1 MDKLR
6 NILDTIYNTE
16 HGMLYFYLILGV
28 IALIFVVLII
38 ITIVKAKKEDKIL
51 QEVEKNNPALK
62 SEPQEEVKEPVK
74 VELKEKSKEEIKEE
88 SKEEN
93 KEEPEEEY
101 EPEYFSE
108 TQIFNKVLMDTNNY
122 NNNEDLTP
130 SPVQNEEIPL
140 TIPETNELNKSE
152 TNDSVYLEP
161 VKEDSEDKSIGELF
175 TEELPVVYP
184 KMTEE
189 ELNKEESKEE
199 IKEESKEETKEESK
213 EETKEETPLI
223 TDTPVVLAEPKEEN
237 KELTNTQSIHISNDE
252 IKARLA
258 KLKNLKREEPAPAE
272 KEIPLEQSDT
282 GLINIMSNAG
292 INDDMELP
300 AIKEA
305 HNTEEIDTN
314 KTI

>member
-1 MDKLR
+1 MTKMDKLR

-16 HGMLYFYLILGV
+16 HGMLYFYLILGA

-51 QEVEKNNPALK
+51 KEVEKNNPALK

-74 VELKEKSKEEIKEE
+74 VELKEEPTEEIKEE
-88 SKEEN
+88 Q
-93 KEEPEEEY
+93 EEY
-101 EPEYFSE
+101 EPEYYSE

-140 TIPETNELNKSE
+140 TIPETNELNKPE

-161 VKEDSEDKSIGELF
+161 VKEDLEDKSIGELF
-175 TEELPVVYP
+175 TEELPVIYP
-184 KMTEE
+184 EMTEE
-189 ELNKEESKEE
+189 ELNKEETQ
-199 IKEESKEETKEESK
+199 EETSV
-213 EETKEETPLI
+213 I
-223 TDTPVVLAEPKEEN
+223 QDTPVVPEEPKEENKEN

-258 KLKNLKREEPAPAE
+258 KLKNLKKEEPAPAE

-300 AIKEA
+300 AIKESR
-305 HNTEEIDTN
+305 NTEEIDTN

>member
-1 MDKLR
+1 MTKMDKLR

-88 SKEEN
+88 TKEEN

-152 TNDSVYLEP
+152 PNDSVYLEP

-199 IKEESKEETKEESK
+199 
-213 EETKEETPLI
+213 TKEETPLL

-258 KLKNLKREEPAPAE
+258 KLKNLKKEEPAPAE

>member
-51 QEVEKNNPALK
+51 KEVEKNNPALK

-74 VELKEKSKEEIKEE
+74 VELKEEATEEIKEE
-88 SKEEN
+88 Q
-93 KEEPEEEY
+93 EEY
-101 EPEYFSE
+101 EPEYYSE

-122 NNNEDLTP
+122 NNNKDLTP

-140 TIPETNELNKSE
+140 TIPETNELNKPE

-161 VKEDSEDKSIGELF
+161 VKEDLEDKSIGELF
-175 TEELPVVYP
+175 TEELPVIYP
-184 KMTEE
+184 EMTEE
-189 ELNKEESKEE
+189 ELNKEEPQ
-199 IKEESKEETKEESK
+199 
-213 EETKEETPLI
+213 EETPVI
-223 TDTPVVLAEPKEEN
+223 QDTPVVPEEPKEEN

-258 KLKNLKREEPAPAE
+258 KLKNLKKEEPAPAE

-305 HNTEEIDTN
+305 RNTEEIDTN

>member
-16 HGMLYFYLILGV
+16 HGMLYFYLILGA

-51 QEVEKNNPALK
+51 KEVEKNNPALK

-74 VELKEKSKEEIKEE
+74 VELKEEPTEEIKEE
-88 SKEEN
+88 Q
-93 KEEPEEEY
+93 EEY
-101 EPEYFSE
+101 EPEYYSE

-140 TIPETNELNKSE
+140 TIPETNELNKPE

-161 VKEDSEDKSIGELF
+161 VKEDLEDKSIGELF
-175 TEELPVVYP
+175 TEELPVIYP
-184 KMTEE
+184 KMNEE
-189 ELNKEESKEE
+189 ELNKEE
-199 IKEESKEETKEESK
+199 TQ
-213 EETKEETPLI
+213 EETPVI
-223 TDTPVVLAEPKEEN
+223 QDTPVVPEKPKEEKEEN

-258 KLKNLKREEPAPAE
+258 KLKNLKKEEPAPAE

-300 AIKEA
+300 AIKESR
-305 HNTEEIDTN
+305 NTEEIDTN

>member
-51 QEVEKNNPALK
+51 KEVEKNNPALK

-74 VELKEKSKEEIKEE
+74 VELKEEPTEEIKEE
-88 SKEEN
+88 Q
-93 KEEPEEEY
+93 EEY
-101 EPEYFSE
+101 EPEYYSE

-140 TIPETNELNKSE
+140 TIPETNELNKPE
-152 TNDSVYLEP
+152 TNDSVYIEP
-161 VKEDSEDKSIGELF
+161 VKEDLEDKSIGELF
-175 TEELPVVYP
+175 TEELPVIYP
-184 KMTEE
+184 EMTEE
-189 ELNKEESKEE
+189 ELNKEE
-199 IKEESKEETKEESK
+199 TQ
-213 EETKEETPLI
+213 EETPVI
-223 TDTPVVLAEPKEEN
+223 QDTPVVLEEPKEENKEN

-258 KLKNLKREEPAPAE
+258 KLKNLKKEEPAPAE

-305 HNTEEIDTN
+305 RNTEEIDTN

>member
-1 MDKLR
+1 MTKMDKLR

-16 HGMLYFYLILGV
+16 HGMLYFYLILGA

-51 QEVEKNNPALK
+51 KEVEKNNPALK

-74 VELKEKSKEEIKEE
+74 VELKEEPTEEIKEE
-88 SKEEN
+88 Q
-93 KEEPEEEY
+93 EEY
-101 EPEYFSE
+101 EPEYYSE

-122 NNNEDLTP
+122 NNNKDLTP

-140 TIPETNELNKSE
+140 TIPETNELNKPE

-161 VKEDSEDKSIGELF
+161 VKEDLEDKSIGELF
-175 TEELPVVYP
+175 TEELPVIYP
-184 KMTEE
+184 EMTEE
-189 ELNKEESKEE
+189 ELNKEE
-199 IKEESKEETKEESK
+199 TQ
-213 EETKEETPLI
+213 EETPVI
-223 TDTPVVLAEPKEEN
+223 QDTPVVPEKPKEEKEEN

-258 KLKNLKREEPAPAE
+258 KLKNLKKEEPAPAE

-305 HNTEEIDTN
+305 RNTEEIDTN

>member
-62 SEPQEEVKEPVK
+62 SESQEEVKEPVK
-74 VELKEKSKEEIKEE
+74 VELKEESKEEI
-88 SKEEN
+88 

-175 TEELPVVYP
+175 TKELPVVYP

-199 IKEESKEETKEESK
+199 IKEESKEETKEE
-213 EETKEETPLI
+213 TPLI
-223 TDTPVVLAEPKEEN
+223 TDTPVVLAEPKEET

-258 KLKNLKREEPAPAE
+258 KLKNLKKEEPAPAE

-292 INDDMELP
+292 INDDIELP

>member
-16 HGMLYFYLILGV
+16 HGMLYFYLILGA

-51 QEVEKNNPALK
+51 KEVEKNNPALK

-74 VELKEKSKEEIKEE
+74 VELKEEPTEEIKEE
-88 SKEEN
+88 Q
-93 KEEPEEEY
+93 EEY
-101 EPEYFSE
+101 EPEYYSE

-140 TIPETNELNKSE
+140 TIPETNELNKPE

-161 VKEDSEDKSIGELF
+161 VKEDLEDKSIGELF
-175 TEELPVVYP
+175 TEELPVIYP
-184 KMTEE
+184 EMTEE
-189 ELNKEESKEE
+189 ELNKEE
-199 IKEESKEETKEESK
+199 TQ
-213 EETKEETPLI
+213 EETPVI
-223 TDTPVVLAEPKEEN
+223 QDTPVVPEKPKEEKEEN

-258 KLKNLKREEPAPAE
+258 KLKNLKKEEPAPAE

-305 HNTEEIDTN
+305 RNTEEIDTN

>member
-51 QEVEKNNPALK
+51 KEVEKNNPALK
-62 SEPQEEVKEPVK
+62 SESQEEVKEPVK
-74 VELKEKSKEEIKEE
+74 IELKEEPTEEIKEE
-88 SKEEN
+88 Q
-93 KEEPEEEY
+93 EEY
-101 EPEYFSE
+101 EPEYYSE

-122 NNNEDLTP
+122 NNNKDLTP

-140 TIPETNELNKSE
+140 TIPETNELNKPE

-161 VKEDSEDKSIGELF
+161 VKEDLEDKSIGELF
-175 TEELPVVYP
+175 TEELPVIYP
-184 KMTEE
+184 EMTEE
-189 ELNKEESKEE
+189 ELNKEE
-199 IKEESKEETKEESK
+199 TQ
-213 EETKEETPLI
+213 EETPVI
-223 TDTPVVLAEPKEEN
+223 QDTPVVLEEPKEEKEEN

-258 KLKNLKREEPAPAE
+258 KLKNLKKEEPAPAE

-305 HNTEEIDTN
+305 RNTEEIDTN

>member
-1 MDKLR
+1 MTKMDKLR

-16 HGMLYFYLILGV
+16 HGMLYFYLILGA

-51 QEVEKNNPALK
+51 KEVEKNNPALK

-74 VELKEKSKEEIKEE
+74 VELKEEPTEEIKEE
-88 SKEEN
+88 Q
-93 KEEPEEEY
+93 EEY
-101 EPEYFSE
+101 EPEYYSE

-140 TIPETNELNKSE
+140 TIPETNELNKPE

-161 VKEDSEDKSIGELF
+161 VKEDLEDKSIGELF
-175 TEELPVVYP
+175 TEELPVIYP
-184 KMTEE
+184 EMTEE
-189 ELNKEESKEE
+189 ELNKEETQ
-199 IKEESKEETKEESK
+199 EETSV
-213 EETKEETPLI
+213 I
-223 TDTPVVLAEPKEEN
+223 QDTPVVPEEPKEEKKEN

-258 KLKNLKREEPAPAE
+258 KLKNLKKEEPAPAE

-300 AIKEA
+300 AIKESR
-305 HNTEEIDTN
+305 NTEEIDTN

>member
-51 QEVEKNNPALK
+51 KEVEKNNPALK

-74 VELKEKSKEEIKEE
+74 VELKEESKEEIKEE
-88 SKEEN
+88 
-93 KEEPEEEY
+93 PEEY

-122 NNNEDLTP
+122 NNNKDLTP

-140 TIPETNELNKSE
+140 TIPETNELNKPE

-161 VKEDSEDKSIGELF
+161 VKEDLEDKSIGELF
-175 TEELPVVYP
+175 TEELPVIYP
-184 KMTEE
+184 EISEE
-189 ELNKEESKEE
+189 ELNKEE
-199 IKEESKEETKEESK
+199 
-213 EETKEETPLI
+213 TPVI
-223 TDTPVVLAEPKEEN
+223 QDTPVVPEEPKEEKEEN

-258 KLKNLKREEPAPAE
+258 KLKNLKKEEPAPAE

-305 HNTEEIDTN
+305 RNTEEIDTN

>member
-16 HGMLYFYLILGV
+16 HGMLYFYLILGI

-51 QEVEKNNPALK
+51 KEVEKNNPALK

-74 VELKEKSKEEIKEE
+74 VELKEEPTEEIKEE
-88 SKEEN
+88 Q
-93 KEEPEEEY
+93 EEEY
-101 EPEYFSE
+101 EPEYYSE

-122 NNNEDLTP
+122 NNNKDLTP

-140 TIPETNELNKSE
+140 TIPETNELNKPE

-161 VKEDSEDKSIGELF
+161 VKEDLEDKSIGELF
-175 TEELPVVYP
+175 TEELPVIYP
-184 KMTEE
+184 EMTEE
-189 ELNKEESKEE
+189 ELNKEE
-199 IKEESKEETKEESK
+199 TQ
-213 EETKEETPLI
+213 EETPVI
-223 TDTPVVLAEPKEEN
+223 QDTPVVPEEPKEEN

-258 KLKNLKREEPAPAE
+258 KLKNLKKEEPAPAE

-305 HNTEEIDTN
+305 RNTEEIDTN

>member
-1 MDKLR
+1 MTKMDKLR

-16 HGMLYFYLILGV
+16 HGMLYFYLILGA

-51 QEVEKNNPALK
+51 KEVEKNNPALK

-74 VELKEKSKEEIKEE
+74 VELKEEPTEEIKEE
-88 SKEEN
+88 Q
-93 KEEPEEEY
+93 EEY
-101 EPEYFSE
+101 EPEYYSE

-140 TIPETNELNKSE
+140 TIPETNELNKPE
-152 TNDSVYLEP
+152 INDSVYLEP
-161 VKEDSEDKSIGELF
+161 VKEDLEDKSIGELF
-175 TEELPVVYP
+175 TEELPVIYP
-184 KMTEE
+184 EMTEE
-189 ELNKEESKEE
+189 ELNKEETQ
-199 IKEESKEETKEESK
+199 EETSV
-213 EETKEETPLI
+213 I
-223 TDTPVVLAEPKEEN
+223 QDTPVVPEEPKEENKEN

-258 KLKNLKREEPAPAE
+258 KLKNLKKEEPAPAE

-305 HNTEEIDTN
+305 RNTEEIDTN

>member
-38 ITIVKAKKEDKIL
+38 ITIIKAKKEDKIL

-74 VELKEKSKEEIKEE
+74 VELKEEI
-88 SKEEN
+88 

-140 TIPETNELNKSE
+140 TIPETNELNKPE

-161 VKEDSEDKSIGELF
+161 AKEDLEDKSIGELF
-175 TEELPVVYP
+175 TEELPVVSP
-184 KMTEE
+184 EMTEE
-189 ELNKEESKEE
+189 ELNNEEPQ
-199 IKEESKEETKEESK
+199 
-213 EETKEETPLI
+213 EETPVI
-223 TDTPVVLAEPKEEN
+223 QDTPVVPDEPKEEEN

-258 KLKNLKREEPAPAE
+258 KLKNLKKEEPAPAE

>member
-16 HGMLYFYLILGV
+16 HGMLYFYLILGA

-51 QEVEKNNPALK
+51 KEVEKNNPALK

-74 VELKEKSKEEIKEE
+74 VELKEEPTEEIKEE
-88 SKEEN
+88 Q
-93 KEEPEEEY
+93 EEY
-101 EPEYFSE
+101 EPEYYSE

-140 TIPETNELNKSE
+140 TIPETNELNKPE
-152 TNDSVYLEP
+152 TNDSVYIEP
-161 VKEDSEDKSIGELF
+161 VKEDLEDKSIGELF
-175 TEELPVVYP
+175 TEELPVIYP
-184 KMTEE
+184 EMNEE
-189 ELNKEESKEE
+189 ELNKEE
-199 IKEESKEETKEESK
+199 TQ
-213 EETKEETPLI
+213 EETPVI
-223 TDTPVVLAEPKEEN
+223 QDTPVVPEEPKEENKEN

-258 KLKNLKREEPAPAE
+258 KLKNLKKEELAPAE

-305 HNTEEIDTN
+305 RNTEEIDTN

>member
-16 HGMLYFYLILGV
+16 HGMLYFYLILGA

-51 QEVEKNNPALK
+51 KEVEKNNPALK

-74 VELKEKSKEEIKEE
+74 VELKEEPTEEIKEE
-88 SKEEN
+88 Q
-93 KEEPEEEY
+93 EEY
-101 EPEYFSE
+101 EPEYYSE

-122 NNNEDLTP
+122 NNNKDLTP

-140 TIPETNELNKSE
+140 TIPETNELNKPE

-161 VKEDSEDKSIGELF
+161 VKEDLEDKSIGELF
-175 TEELPVVYP
+175 TEELPVIYP
-184 KMTEE
+184 EMTEE
-189 ELNKEESKEE
+189 ELNKEEPQ
-199 IKEESKEETKEESK
+199 
-213 EETKEETPLI
+213 EETPVI
-223 TDTPVVLAEPKEEN
+223 QDIPVVLEEPKEENKEN

-258 KLKNLKREEPAPAE
+258 KLKNLKKEEPAPAE

-300 AIKEA
+300 AIKESR
-305 HNTEEIDTN
+305 NPEEIDTN

>member
-74 VELKEKSKEEIKEE
+74 VELKEESKEEI
-88 SKEEN
+88 

-108 TQIFNKVLMDTNNY
+108 TQIFNKVLMNTNNY

-189 ELNKEESKEE
+189 ELNKEE
-199 IKEESKEETKEESK
+199 
-213 EETKEETPLI
+213 TPLI
-223 TDTPVVLAEPKEEN
+223 TDTPVVLAEPKEET

-258 KLKNLKREEPAPAE
+258 KLKNLKKEEPAPAE

-292 INDDMELP
+292 INDDIELP

>member
-16 HGMLYFYLILGV
+16 HGMLYFYLILGA

-51 QEVEKNNPALK
+51 KEVEKNNPALK

-74 VELKEKSKEEIKEE
+74 VELKEEPTEEIKEE
-88 SKEEN
+88 Q
-93 KEEPEEEY
+93 EEY
-101 EPEYFSE
+101 EPEYYSE

-140 TIPETNELNKSE
+140 TIPETNELNKLE

-161 VKEDSEDKSIGELF
+161 VKEDLEDKSIGELF
-175 TEELPVVYP
+175 TEELPVIYP
-184 KMTEE
+184 EMNEE
-189 ELNKEESKEE
+189 ELNKEE
-199 IKEESKEETKEESK
+199 TQ
-213 EETKEETPLI
+213 EETPVI
-223 TDTPVVLAEPKEEN
+223 QDTPVVPEKPKEEKEEN

-258 KLKNLKREEPAPAE
+258 KLKNLKKEEPAPAE

-300 AIKEA
+300 AIKESR
-305 HNTEEIDTN
+305 NTEEIDTN

>member
-51 QEVEKNNPALK
+51 KEVEKNNPALK

-74 VELKEKSKEEIKEE
+74 VELKEEPTEEIKEE
-88 SKEEN
+88 Q
-93 KEEPEEEY
+93 EEY
-101 EPEYFSE
+101 EPEYYSE

-122 NNNEDLTP
+122 NNNKDLTP

-140 TIPETNELNKSE
+140 TIPETNELNKPE

-161 VKEDSEDKSIGELF
+161 VKEDLEDKSIGELF
-175 TEELPVVYP
+175 TEELPVIYP
-184 KMTEE
+184 EITEE
-189 ELNKEESKEE
+189 ELNKEE
-199 IKEESKEETKEESK
+199 TQ
-213 EETKEETPLI
+213 EETPVI
-223 TDTPVVLAEPKEEN
+223 QNTPVVPEEPKEEKEEN

-258 KLKNLKREEPAPAE
+258 KLKNLKKEEPAPAE

-300 AIKEA
+300 AIKESR
-305 HNTEEIDTN
+305 NTEEIDTN

>member
-16 HGMLYFYLILGV
+16 HGMLYFYLILGA

-51 QEVEKNNPALK
+51 KEVEKNNPALK

-74 VELKEKSKEEIKEE
+74 VELKEEPTEEIKEE
-88 SKEEN
+88 Q
-93 KEEPEEEY
+93 EEY
-101 EPEYFSE
+101 EPEYYSE

-140 TIPETNELNKSE
+140 TIPETNELNKPE

-161 VKEDSEDKSIGELF
+161 VKEDLEDKSIGELF
-175 TEELPVVYP
+175 TEELPVIYP
-184 KMTEE
+184 EMTEE
-189 ELNKEESKEE
+189 ELNKEEPQ
-199 IKEESKEETKEESK
+199 
-213 EETKEETPLI
+213 EETPVI
-223 TDTPVVLAEPKEEN
+223 QDTPVVPEEPKEEKKEN

-258 KLKNLKREEPAPAE
+258 KLKNLKKEEPAPAE

-305 HNTEEIDTN
+305 RNTEEIDTN

>member
-16 HGMLYFYLILGV
+16 HGMLYFYLILGA

-51 QEVEKNNPALK
+51 KEVEKNNPALK

-74 VELKEKSKEEIKEE
+74 VELKEEPTEEIKEE
-88 SKEEN
+88 Q
-93 KEEPEEEY
+93 EEY
-101 EPEYFSE
+101 EPEYYSE

-140 TIPETNELNKSE
+140 TIPETNELNKPE

-161 VKEDSEDKSIGELF
+161 VKEDLEDKSIGELF
-175 TEELPVVYP
+175 TEELPVIYP
-184 KMTEE
+184 EMTEE
-189 ELNKEESKEE
+189 ELNKEETQ
-199 IKEESKEETKEESK
+199 EETSV
-213 EETKEETPLI
+213 I
-223 TDTPVVLAEPKEEN
+223 QDTPVVPEEPKEEN
-237 KELTNTQSIHISNDE
+237 KENKELANTQSIHISNDE

-258 KLKNLKREEPAPAE
+258 KLKNLKKEEPAPAE

-300 AIKEA
+300 AIKESR
-305 HNTEEIDTN
+305 NPEEIDTN

>member
-16 HGMLYFYLILGV
+16 HGMLYFYLILGA

-51 QEVEKNNPALK
+51 KEVEKNNPALK

-74 VELKEKSKEEIKEE
+74 VELKEEPTEEIKEE
-88 SKEEN
+88 Q
-93 KEEPEEEY
+93 EEY
-101 EPEYFSE
+101 EPEYYSE

-140 TIPETNELNKSE
+140 TIPETNELNKPE

-161 VKEDSEDKSIGELF
+161 VKEDLEDKSIGELF
-175 TEELPVVYP
+175 TEELPVIYP
-184 KMTEE
+184 KMNEE
-189 ELNKEESKEE
+189 ELNKEE
-199 IKEESKEETKEESK
+199 TQ
-213 EETKEETPLI
+213 EETPVI
-223 TDTPVVLAEPKEEN
+223 QDTPVVPEKPKEEKEEN

-258 KLKNLKREEPAPAE
+258 KLKNLKKEEPAPAE

-305 HNTEEIDTN
+305 RNTEEIDTN

>member
-1 MDKLR
+1 MTKMDKLR

-16 HGMLYFYLILGV
+16 HGMLYFYLILGA

-51 QEVEKNNPALK
+51 KEVEKNNPALK

-74 VELKEKSKEEIKEE
+74 VELKEEPTEEIKEE
-88 SKEEN
+88 Q
-93 KEEPEEEY
+93 EEY
-101 EPEYFSE
+101 EPEYYSE

-140 TIPETNELNKSE
+140 TIPETNELNKPE

-161 VKEDSEDKSIGELF
+161 VKEDLEDKSIGELF
-175 TEELPVVYP
+175 TEELPVIYP
-184 KMTEE
+184 EMTEE
-189 ELNKEESKEE
+189 ELNKEETQ
-199 IKEESKEETKEESK
+199 EETSV
-213 EETKEETPLI
+213 I
-223 TDTPVVLAEPKEEN
+223 QDTPVVPEEPKEENKEN

-258 KLKNLKREEPAPAE
+258 KLKNLKKEEPAPAE

-305 HNTEEIDTN
+305 RNTEEIDTN

>member
-16 HGMLYFYLILGV
+16 HGMLYFYLILGA

-51 QEVEKNNPALK
+51 KEVEKNNPALK

-74 VELKEKSKEEIKEE
+74 VELKEEPTEEIKEE
-88 SKEEN
+88 Q
-93 KEEPEEEY
+93 EEY
-101 EPEYFSE
+101 EPEYYSE

-140 TIPETNELNKSE
+140 TIPETNELNKPE

-161 VKEDSEDKSIGELF
+161 VKEDLEDKSIGELF
-175 TEELPVVYP
+175 TEELPVIYP
-184 KMTEE
+184 EMTEE
-189 ELNKEESKEE
+189 ELNKEE
-199 IKEESKEETKEESK
+199 TQ
-213 EETKEETPLI
+213 EETPVI
-223 TDTPVVLAEPKEEN
+223 QDTPVVPEEPKEEKKEN

-258 KLKNLKREEPAPAE
+258 KLKNLKKEEPAPAE

-300 AIKEA
+300 AIKESR
-305 HNTEEIDTN
+305 NTEEIDTN

>member
-16 HGMLYFYLILGV
+16 HGMLYFYLILGA

-51 QEVEKNNPALK
+51 KEVEKNNPALK

-74 VELKEKSKEEIKEE
+74 VELKEEPTEEIKEE
-88 SKEEN
+88 Q
-93 KEEPEEEY
+93 EEY
-101 EPEYFSE
+101 EPEYYSE

-140 TIPETNELNKSE
+140 TIPETNELNKPE
-152 TNDSVYLEP
+152 TNDSVYIEP
-161 VKEDSEDKSIGELF
+161 VKEDLEDKSIGELF
-175 TEELPVVYP
+175 TEELPVIYP
-184 KMTEE
+184 EMNEE
-189 ELNKEESKEE
+189 ELNKEE
-199 IKEESKEETKEESK
+199 TQ
-213 EETKEETPLI
+213 EETPVI
-223 TDTPVVLAEPKEEN
+223 QDTPVVPEEPKEEKEEN

-258 KLKNLKREEPAPAE
+258 KLKNLKKEEPAPAE

-305 HNTEEIDTN
+305 RNTEEIDTN

>member
-1 MDKLR
+1 MTKMDKLR

-16 HGMLYFYLILGV
+16 HGMLYFYLILGA

-51 QEVEKNNPALK
+51 KEVEKNNPALK

-74 VELKEKSKEEIKEE
+74 VELKEEPTEEIKEE
-88 SKEEN
+88 Q
-93 KEEPEEEY
+93 EEY
-101 EPEYFSE
+101 EPEYYSE

-140 TIPETNELNKSE
+140 TIPETNELNKPE

-161 VKEDSEDKSIGELF
+161 VKEDLEDKSIGELF
-175 TEELPVVYP
+175 TEELPVIYP
-184 KMTEE
+184 EMTQEE
-189 ELNKEESKEE
+189 FNKEE
-199 IKEESKEETKEESK
+199 TQ
-213 EETKEETPLI
+213 EETPVI
-223 TDTPVVLAEPKEEN
+223 QDTPVVLEEPKEEKEEN

-258 KLKNLKREEPAPAE
+258 KLKNLKKEEPAPAE

-300 AIKEA
+300 AIKESR
-305 HNTEEIDTN
+305 NTEEIDTN

>member
-74 VELKEKSKEEIKEE
+74 VELKEEPKEEIKEE

-93 KEEPEEEY
+93 KEESEEY

-161 VKEDSEDKSIGELF
+161 VKEDHEDKSIGELF

-199 IKEESKEETKEESK
+199 IKEEV
-213 EETKEETPLI
+213 KEETPLL

-258 KLKNLKREEPAPAE
+258 KLKNLKKEEPAPAE

>member
-16 HGMLYFYLILGV
+16 HGMLYFYLILGA

-51 QEVEKNNPALK
+51 KEVEKNNPALK

-74 VELKEKSKEEIKEE
+74 VELKEEPTEEIKEE
-88 SKEEN
+88 Q
-93 KEEPEEEY
+93 EEY
-101 EPEYFSE
+101 EPEYYSE

-140 TIPETNELNKSE
+140 TIPETNELNKPE

-161 VKEDSEDKSIGELF
+161 VKEDLEDKSIGELF
-175 TEELPVVYP
+175 TEELPVIYP
-184 KMTEE
+184 EMTEE
-189 ELNKEESKEE
+189 ELNKEETQ
-199 IKEESKEETKEESK
+199 EETSV
-213 EETKEETPLI
+213 I
-223 TDTPVVLAEPKEEN
+223 QDTPVVPEKPKEEKEEN

-258 KLKNLKREEPAPAE
+258 KLKNLKKEEPAPAE

-305 HNTEEIDTN
+305 RNTEEIDTN

>member
-16 HGMLYFYLILGV
+16 HGMLYFYLILGA

-51 QEVEKNNPALK
+51 KEVEKNNPALK

-74 VELKEKSKEEIKEE
+74 VELKEEPTEEIKEE
-88 SKEEN
+88 Q
-93 KEEPEEEY
+93 EEY
-101 EPEYFSE
+101 EPEYYSE

-140 TIPETNELNKSE
+140 TIPETNELNKPE

-161 VKEDSEDKSIGELF
+161 VKEDLEDKSIGELF
-175 TEELPVVYP
+175 TEELPVIYP
-184 KMTEE
+184 EMNEE
-189 ELNKEESKEE
+189 ELNKEE
-199 IKEESKEETKEESK
+199 TQ
-213 EETKEETPLI
+213 EETPVI
-223 TDTPVVLAEPKEEN
+223 QDTPVVPEKPKEEKEEN

-258 KLKNLKREEPAPAE
+258 KLKNLKKEEPAPAE

-282 GLINIMSNAG
+282 DLINIMSNAG

-300 AIKEA
+300 AIKESR
-305 HNTEEIDTN
+305 NTEEIDTN

>member
-16 HGMLYFYLILGV
+16 HGMLYFYLILGI

-51 QEVEKNNPALK
+51 KEVEKNNPALK

-74 VELKEKSKEEIKEE
+74 VELKEEPTEAIKEE
-88 SKEEN
+88 
-93 KEEPEEEY
+93 PEEY
-101 EPEYFSE
+101 EPEYYSE

-122 NNNEDLTP
+122 NNNKDLTP

-140 TIPETNELNKSE
+140 TIPETNELNKPE

-161 VKEDSEDKSIGELF
+161 VKEDLEDKSIGELF
-175 TEELPVVYP
+175 TEELPVIYP
-184 KMTEE
+184 EMTEE
-189 ELNKEESKEE
+189 ELNKEEPQ
-199 IKEESKEETKEESK
+199 
-213 EETKEETPLI
+213 EETPVI
-223 TDTPVVLAEPKEEN
+223 QDTPVVPEEPKEEN

-258 KLKNLKREEPAPAE
+258 KLKNLKKEEPAPAE

-305 HNTEEIDTN
+305 RNTEEIDTN

>member
-16 HGMLYFYLILGV
+16 HGMLYFYLILGA

-51 QEVEKNNPALK
+51 KEVEKNNPALK

-74 VELKEKSKEEIKEE
+74 VELKEEPTEEIKEE
-88 SKEEN
+88 Q
-93 KEEPEEEY
+93 EEY
-101 EPEYFSE
+101 EPEYYSE

-140 TIPETNELNKSE
+140 TIPETNELNKPE

-161 VKEDSEDKSIGELF
+161 VKEDLEDKSIGELF
-175 TEELPVVYP
+175 TEELPVIYP
-184 KMTEE
+184 KMNEE
-189 ELNKEESKEE
+189 ELNKEETQ
-199 IKEESKEETKEESK
+199 EETSV
-213 EETKEETPLI
+213 I
-223 TDTPVVLAEPKEEN
+223 QDTPVVPEKPKEENKEN

-258 KLKNLKREEPAPAE
+258 KLKNLKKEEPAPAE

-305 HNTEEIDTN
+305 RNTEEIDTN

>member
-51 QEVEKNNPALK
+51 KEVEKNNPALK

-74 VELKEKSKEEIKEE
+74 VELKEEPTEEIKEE
-88 SKEEN
+88 Q
-93 KEEPEEEY
+93 EEY
-101 EPEYFSE
+101 EPEYYSE

-122 NNNEDLTP
+122 NNNKDLTP

-140 TIPETNELNKSE
+140 TIPETNELNKPE

-161 VKEDSEDKSIGELF
+161 VKEDLEDKSIGELF
-175 TEELPVVYP
+175 TEELPVIYP
-184 KMTEE
+184 EMTEE
-189 ELNKEESKEE
+189 ELNKEETQ
-199 IKEESKEETKEESK
+199 EETSV
-213 EETKEETPLI
+213 I
-223 TDTPVVLAEPKEEN
+223 QDTPVVPEEPKEENKEN

-258 KLKNLKREEPAPAE
+258 KLKNLKKEEPAPAE

-305 HNTEEIDTN
+305 RNTEEIDTN

>member
-1 MDKLR
+1 MTKMDKLR

-16 HGMLYFYLILGV
+16 HGMLYFYLILGA

-51 QEVEKNNPALK
+51 KEVEKNNPALK

-74 VELKEKSKEEIKEE
+74 VELKEEPTEEIKEE
-88 SKEEN
+88 Q
-93 KEEPEEEY
+93 EEY
-101 EPEYFSE
+101 EPEYYSE

-140 TIPETNELNKSE
+140 TIPETNELNKPE

-161 VKEDSEDKSIGELF
+161 VKEDLEDKSIGELF
-175 TEELPVVYP
+175 TEELPVIYP
-184 KMTEE
+184 EMTEE
-189 ELNKEESKEE
+189 ELNKEEPQ
-199 IKEESKEETKEESK
+199 
-213 EETKEETPLI
+213 EETPVI
-223 TDTPVVLAEPKEEN
+223 QDTPVVLEEPKEEKEEN

-258 KLKNLKREEPAPAE
+258 KLKNLKKEEPAPAE

-305 HNTEEIDTN
+305 RNTEEIDTN

>member
-16 HGMLYFYLILGV
+16 HGMLYFYLILGA

-51 QEVEKNNPALK
+51 KEVEKNNPALK

-74 VELKEKSKEEIKEE
+74 VELKEEPTEEIKEE
-88 SKEEN
+88 Q
-93 KEEPEEEY
+93 EEY
-101 EPEYFSE
+101 EPEYYSE

-140 TIPETNELNKSE
+140 TIPETNELNKPE

-161 VKEDSEDKSIGELF
+161 VKEDLEDKSIGELF
-175 TEELPVVYP
+175 TEELPVIYP
-184 KMTEE
+184 EMTEE
-189 ELNKEESKEE
+189 ELNKEE
-199 IKEESKEETKEESK
+199 TQ
-213 EETKEETPLI
+213 EETPVI
-223 TDTPVVLAEPKEEN
+223 QDTPVVPEKPKEEKEEN

-258 KLKNLKREEPAPAE
+258 KLKNLKKEEPAPAE

-300 AIKEA
+300 AIKESR
-305 HNTEEIDTN
+305 NTEEIDTN

>member
-1 MDKLR
+1 MTKMDKLR

-16 HGMLYFYLILGV
+16 HGMLYFYLILGA

-51 QEVEKNNPALK
+51 KEVEKNNPALK

-74 VELKEKSKEEIKEE
+74 VELKEEPTEEIKEE
-88 SKEEN
+88 Q
-93 KEEPEEEY
+93 EEY
-101 EPEYFSE
+101 EPEYYSE

-140 TIPETNELNKSE
+140 TIPETNELNKPE

-161 VKEDSEDKSIGELF
+161 VKEDLEDKSIGELF
-175 TEELPVVYP
+175 TEELPVIYP
-184 KMTEE
+184 EMTEE
-189 ELNKEESKEE
+189 ELNKEETQ
-199 IKEESKEETKEESK
+199 EETQ
-213 EETKEETPLI
+213 EETPVI
-223 TDTPVVLAEPKEEN
+223 QDTPVVLEEPKEEKEEN

-258 KLKNLKREEPAPAE
+258 KLKNLKKEEPAPAE

-305 HNTEEIDTN
+305 RNTEEIDTN

>member
-88 SKEEN
+88 SK
-93 KEEPEEEY
+93 EEY

-189 ELNKEESKEE
+189 ELN
-199 IKEESKEETKEESK
+199 KEESK

>member
-16 HGMLYFYLILGV
+16 HGMLYFYLILGA

-51 QEVEKNNPALK
+51 KEVEKNNPALK

-74 VELKEKSKEEIKEE
+74 VELKEESKEEIKEE
-88 SKEEN
+88 
-93 KEEPEEEY
+93 PEEY

-108 TQIFNKVLMDTNNY
+108 TQIFNKVLMDNNNY
-122 NNNEDLTP
+122 NNNKDLTP

-140 TIPETNELNKSE
+140 TIPETNELNKPE

-161 VKEDSEDKSIGELF
+161 VKEDLEDKSIGELF
-175 TEELPVVYP
+175 TEELPVIYP
-184 KMTEE
+184 EMTEE
-189 ELNKEESKEE
+189 ELNKEE
-199 IKEESKEETKEESK
+199 TQ
-213 EETKEETPLI
+213 EETPVI
-223 TDTPVVLAEPKEEN
+223 QDTPVVPEEPKEEN

-258 KLKNLKREEPAPAE
+258 KLKNLKKEEPAPAE

-305 HNTEEIDTN
+305 RNTEEIDTN

>member
-1 MDKLR
+1 MTKMDKLR

-16 HGMLYFYLILGV
+16 HGMLYFYLILGA

-51 QEVEKNNPALK
+51 KEVEKNNPALK

-74 VELKEKSKEEIKEE
+74 VELKEEPTEEIKEE
-88 SKEEN
+88 Q
-93 KEEPEEEY
+93 EEY
-101 EPEYFSE
+101 EPEYYSE

-140 TIPETNELNKSE
+140 TIPETNELNKPE

-161 VKEDSEDKSIGELF
+161 VKEDLEDKSIGELF
-175 TEELPVVYP
+175 TEELPVIYP
-184 KMTEE
+184 EMTEE
-189 ELNKEESKEE
+189 ELNKEE
-199 IKEESKEETKEESK
+199 TQ
-213 EETKEETPLI
+213 EETPVI
-223 TDTPVVLAEPKEEN
+223 QDTPVVPEEPKEEKKEN

-258 KLKNLKREEPAPAE
+258 KLKNLKKEEPAPAE

-300 AIKEA
+300 AIKESR
-305 HNTEEIDTN
+305 NTEEIDTN

>member
-1 MDKLR
+1 MTKMDKLR

-16 HGMLYFYLILGV
+16 HGMLYFYLILGA

-51 QEVEKNNPALK
+51 KEVEKNNPALK

-74 VELKEKSKEEIKEE
+74 VELKEEPTEEIKEE
-88 SKEEN
+88 Q
-93 KEEPEEEY
+93 EEY
-101 EPEYFSE
+101 EPEYYSE

-140 TIPETNELNKSE
+140 TIPETNELNKPE

-161 VKEDSEDKSIGELF
+161 VKEDLEDKSIGELF
-175 TEELPVVYP
+175 TEELPVIYP
-184 KMTEE
+184 EMTEE
-189 ELNKEESKEE
+189 ELNKEE
-199 IKEESKEETKEESK
+199 TQ
-213 EETKEETPLI
+213 EETPVI
-223 TDTPVVLAEPKEEN
+223 QDTPVVPEEPKEEN

-258 KLKNLKREEPAPAE
+258 KLKNLKKEEPAPAE

-305 HNTEEIDTN
+305 RNTEEIDTN